1 MEINNLSIEGA
12 WRTYAPIFEDSRGAF
27 KEWFK
32 NSTNVERTGLSFSVA
47 QSNFSKSKKGV
58 IRGIHYSLNPIAQ
71 WKWISCVSGSILD
84 VVVDVRFDS
93 PTFGRY
99 EEVELNDVNG
109 RGILLQAN
117 LGHAFQALTE
127 NAIVVYNLSSEY
139 LPDFE
144 EEVNPLDKFININ
157 WPISEQTMSLKD
169 LNAPSLQD
177 KLKAGVLP
185 SIKI

>member
-1 MEINNLSIEGA
+1 MEIERLSINGA
-12 WRTYAPIFEDSRGAF
+12 WQTHSRTFEDNRGSF

-32 NSTNVERTGLSFSVA
+32 NSANVERTGLSFSVA

-58 IRGIHYSLNPIAQ
+58 IRGIHYSLNPSAQ
-71 WKWISCVSGSILD
+71 WKWISCISGAILD
-84 VVVDVRFDS
+84 VVVDIRFDS
-93 PTFGRY
+93 PTFGSY
-99 EEVELNDVNG
+99 EEVELNDTNG
-109 RGILLQAN
+109 KGILLQAN

-139 LPDFE
+139 HPDFE
-144 EEVNPLDKFININ
+144 EEINPLDKFINIK
-157 WPISEQTMSLKD
+157 WPISEHTMSAKD
-169 LNAPSLQD
+169 LNASSLQD